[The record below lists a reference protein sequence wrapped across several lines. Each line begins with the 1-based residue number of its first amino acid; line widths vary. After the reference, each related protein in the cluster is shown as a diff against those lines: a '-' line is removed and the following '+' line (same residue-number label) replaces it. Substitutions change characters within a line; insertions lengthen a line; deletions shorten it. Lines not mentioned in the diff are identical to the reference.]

1 MKEIILAVMAVM
13 GIVNLFSKKK
23 EDKWLWVG
31 YGPDPFKKSER

>member
-1 MKEIILAVMAVM
+1 MKEIILAGMAVM

-31 YGPDPFKKSER
+31 FGPDPFAKERK